1 MIFPAWEAAMNAKER
16 REKIRDILI
25 QSDKKVKG
33 SDLADL
39 FQVSRQIVVGDM
51 ALLKASGL
59 PVISTPRGYYL
70 EHNRKNHAERTFVC
84 IHQKRQAVREMEI
97 IVAHGGIIHNVS
109 IEHEMY
115 GIITAELE
123 IENEED
129 IRFFVE
135 KMKETHFTLLSSIS
149 GGIHSH
155 LIEAE
160 NEDQL
165 DEIEKALRYA
175 GFLYEGK

>member
-1 MIFPAWEAAMNAKER
+1 MFNLVSHIKTAAGL
-16 REKIRDILI
+16 EKLR
-25 QSDKKVKG
+25 QHS
-33 SDLADL
+33 APTT
-39 FQVSRQIVVGDM
+39 SR
-51 ALLKASGL
+51 S
-59 PVISTPRGYYL
+59 
-70 EHNRKNHAERTFVC
+70 HAERTLVC
-84 IHQKRQAVREMEI
+84 IHQKRQTAKELEI

>member
-1 MIFPAWEAAMNAKER
+1 MNAKER
-16 REKIRDILI
+16 REKIREILNK
-25 QSDKKVKG
+25 SEGKVKG
-33 SDLADL
+33 NDLADL
-39 FQVSRQIVVGDM
+39 FQVSRQIVVGDV

-59 PVISTPRGYYL
+59 PVISTPRGYYV
-70 EHNRKNHAERTFVC
+70 EKGKSSHAERTLVC
-84 IHQKRQAVREMEI
+84 IHQKRQTAKELEI

-109 IEHEMY
+109 IDHEMY
-115 GIITAELE
+115 GIITAALE

-129 IRFFVE
+129 IRFFLE
-135 KMKETHFTLLSSIS
+135 KMRETHFTLLSSIS

-160 NEDQL
+160 NEEKL
-165 DEIEKALRYA
+165 DEIEKALRDA

>member
-1 MIFPAWEAAMNAKER
+1 MNARER
-16 REKIRDILI
+16 REKIRDILTK
-25 QSDKKVKG
+25 SSTKVKG

-39 FQVSRQIVVGDM
+39 FQVSRQIVVGDV
-51 ALLKASGL
+51 ALLKAAGL
-59 PVISTPRGYYL
+59 PVISTPRGYYV
-70 EHNRKNHAERTFVC
+70 ERSRNTHAERTFVC

-115 GIITAELE
+115 GIITADLE

-129 IRFFVE
+129 IRLFVE
-135 KMKETHFTLLSSIS
+135 KMKETHFTLLSAIS

-160 NEDQL
+160 NEDKL
-165 DEIEKALRYA
+165 DEIERALRKTC
-175 GFLYEGK
+175 FLYEGK